1 MHFEVRRLGDSRRRR
16 LFMCSFLTKK
26 SGIPPFTS
34 HSAVESEKGGQGG
47 FTPVMLRYER
57 YLKPYSRRLRRE
69 MTDAEQRLWFHI
81 RRKRLEGVQFYRQK
95 PIGRYIV
102 DFYAP
107 AANLVVELD
116 GGQHFD
122 AAGIARDAAR
132 DGYLRKLGLRVLRFD
147 DGQMLCETDAVVE
160 AIWREI
166 VKGR

>member
-1 MHFEVRRLGDSRRRR
+1 
-16 LFMCSFLTKK
+16 
-26 SGIPPFTS
+26 
-34 HSAVESEKGGQGG
+34 
-47 FTPVMLRYER
+47 MLRYER

-81 RRKRLEGVQFYRQK
+81 RRKQLHGVQFYRQK

-107 AANLVVELD
+107 AASLVIELD

-122 AAGIARDAAR
+122 AAGMARDAAR
-132 DGYLRKLGLRVLRFD
+132 DNYLRKIGLRVLRFD
-147 DGQMLCETDAVVE
+147 DGQMLCETDAVIEV
-160 AIWREI
+160 IWRET